1 VSERAL
7 RSVEALHGD
16 GETPR
21 PAGSDPVV
29 PEEARA
35 QRSLWVQRSDWL
47 EALSRRENAY
57 TAGERLW
64 RASEQ
69 WIPALA
75 ELAQDPSVLL
85 AELPRW
91 ARFLDRHSSVNVLPA
106 GDDTQILWA
115 NVPGF
120 PPDDVECEF
129 RLGALRAL
137 FAHCSGDEPVVVA
150 HVECAAR
157 GGDRCRFEV
166 LDWIPCRD
174 HRHERALDEASHLA
188 ADLEGREALH
198 RRLTELALRSVPLP
212 DLRTLGAVR
221 RFLEEVEDIILL
233 FDRDLALLDANR
245 AALRFSGMSLA
256 ELQGYAMQDLLT
268 APSWETARELL
279 PRLFSAGAMRGLQL
293 DVKTRRGEATLEVS
307 ARVAAS
313 GEAIVCIARDITGRL
328 ALERELARRN
338 DQLRAQNERI
348 ADADR
353 MKSEFLANVSHELTT
368 PLTSIKGFAKLLRR
382 DVNAELEGGAR
393 LAAEQRAEFLALV
406 EREAARMTEL
416 IHGLLDLS
424 NLEAGG
430 VTLQRKRVALGAV
443 IEECVQILKPRLDDA
458 GLELSCAIPPGLP
471 LAWLDPD
478 RIKQVVLNLLENSA
492 KFSARGARISVA
504 ARVQEGA
511 LELRVGNPSSE
522 LESRDLERIFAR
534 FVQRDGSYS
543 RKYGGVGLGLN
554 VVRAIVELH
563 GGHAWAELPE
573 PGRAEFVVSLPA
585 GE

>member
-7 RSVEALHGD
+7 RSVEALR
-16 GETPR
+16 GE
-21 PAGSDPVV
+21 AGGATPVV
-29 PEEARA
+29 AEEDRARRA
-35 QRSLWVQRSDWL
+35 LWVQRSDWL
-47 EALSRRENAY
+47 EALARRENAY

-69 WIPALA
+69 WIAALA
-75 ELAQDPSVLL
+75 ELAQDPSVVL
-85 AELPRW
+85 AELPLW
-91 ARFLDRHSSVNVLPA
+91 ARFLDRHSSVAVLPS
-106 GDDTQILWA
+106 GDDTHVLWS

-120 PPDDVECEF
+120 PPDASECEF

-137 FAHCSGDEPVVVA
+137 LAFCAGEEPVAVA

-174 HRHERALDEASHLA
+174 RRHERGLREVIRMA
-188 ADLEGREALH
+188 ADLEGREALD
-198 RRLTELALRSVPLP
+198 RRLSELALSVPLP
-212 DLRTLGAVR
+212 DIRKLEGVR

-233 FDRDLALLDANR
+233 FDRNLELLDANR
-245 AALRFSGMSLA
+245 AALHFAGMSLA
-256 ELQGYAMQDLLT
+256 ELQGLSMQDLL
-268 APSWETARELL
+268 AEPSWDTVRDML
-279 PRLFSAGAMRGLQL
+279 PRLLEAGAVRGVQL
-293 DVKTRRGEATLEVS
+293 DVHTRGGEATIEVS

-313 GEAIVCIARDITGRL
+313 GESIVCIARDITGRL

-338 DQLRAQNERI
+338 EQLRAQNERI

-353 MKSEFLANVSHELTT
+353 LKSEFLANVSHELTT
-368 PLTSIKGFAKLLRR
+368 PLTSIKGFAKLLRG
-382 DVNAELEGGAR
+382 DVAAELSGGAR
-393 LAAEQRAEFLALV
+393 LGAEQRAEFLALV

-416 IHGLLDLS
+416 IHGLLELS

-430 VTLQRKRVALGAV
+430 VALSRKRIALGAV
-443 IEECVQILKPRLDDA
+443 VEECLQILKPRLDDA
-458 GLELSCAIPPGLP
+458 GLALACALDPELPR
-471 LAWLDPD
+471 AWLDPD
-478 RIKQVVLNLLENSA
+478 RIKQVVLNLLENAA
-492 KFSARGARISVA
+492 KFSVRGSRIEVRTRGAGGWIEFCVS
-504 ARVQEGA
+504 
-511 LELRVGNPSSE
+511 NPCSE
-522 LESRDLERIFAR
+522 LERRDLERIFAR

-563 GGHAWAELPE
+563 GGRAWAELPE
-573 PGRAEFVVSLPA
+573 PGRVEFIARLPV

>member
-7 RSVEALHGD
+7 RSVDALR
-16 GETPR
+16 GEEELAT
-21 PAGSDPVV
+21 AVV
-29 PEEARA
+29 PDEERAR
-35 QRSLWVQRSDWL
+35 RSLWVQRSDWL
-47 EALSRRENAY
+47 EALARRENAY

-69 WIPALA
+69 WIAALA
-75 ELAQDPSVLL
+75 ELAQDPSVIL
-85 AELPRW
+85 AELPLW
-91 ARFLDRHSSVNVLPA
+91 ARFLDRHSSVTVLPA
-106 GDDTQILWA
+106 GQDTQILWS

-120 PPDDVECEF
+120 PPDAAECEF

-137 FAHCSGDEPVVVA
+137 LAHCSGDEPVAVA

-157 GGDRCRFEV
+157 GGDRCRYEV

-174 HRHERALDEASHLA
+174 RRHERALHEVSHLA

-198 RRLTELALRSVPLP
+198 RRLSELALRSGPLP

-221 RFLEEVEDIILL
+221 RFLEEVEDIILV
-233 FDRDLALLDANR
+233 FDRALEVLDANR
-245 AALRFSGMSLA
+245 AALRFAGMSLA
-256 ELQGYAMQDLLT
+256 ELQGYSMQDFLSP
-268 APSWETARELL
+268 ASWETVRELL
-279 PRLFSAGAMRGLQL
+279 PRLLDAGAMRGVQL
-293 DVKTRRGEATLEVS
+293 DVRTRRGEATLELS
-307 ARVAAS
+307 ARVTAS

-338 DQLRAQNERI
+338 EQLRAQNERI

-368 PLTSIKGFAKLLRR
+368 PLTSIKGFAKLLQS
-382 DVNAELEGGAR
+382 DVAAELAGGAR

-424 NLEAGG
+424 NIEAGG
-430 VTLQRKRVALGAV
+430 VTLQRKRVALGSV
-443 IEECVQILKPRLDDA
+443 VEECLQILKPRLDDA
-458 GLELSCAIPPGLP
+458 GLELELALDPGLP
-471 LAWLDPD
+471 HAWLDPD

-492 KFSARGARISVA
+492 KFSARGARITVA
-504 ARVQEGA
+504 TGVAEGA
-511 LELRVGNPSSE
+511 IELRVSNPSRE
-522 LESRDLERIFAR
+522 LEPRDLERIFAR

-563 GGHAWAELPE
+563 GGRAWAELRE
-573 PGRAEFVVSLPA
+573 AGRVEFIVRLPA
-585 GE
+585 SE

>member
-1 VSERAL
+1 MSERAL
-7 RSVEALHGD
+7 RSVEALRGD
-16 GETPR
+16 D
-21 PAGSDPVV
+21 AWASPVV
-29 PEEARA
+29 PDEERA
-35 QRSLWVQRSDWL
+35 QRALWIQRSDWL
-47 EALSRRENAY
+47 EALARRENAY

-85 AELPRW
+85 AELPIW
-91 ARFLDRHSSVNVLPA
+91 ARFLDRHSSVSVAPSE
-106 GDDTQILWA
+106 DDTAVLWS

-120 PPDDVECEF
+120 PPDAAECEF

-137 FAHCSGDEPVVVA
+137 LALCSGDEPVVVA

-157 GGDRCRFEV
+157 GGDCCRFDV

-174 HRHERALDEASHLA
+174 KRHERALREASHLA

-198 RRLTELALRSVPLP
+198 RRLSELALRSVPLP
-212 DLRTLGAVR
+212 DLRMLGAVR

-245 AALRFSGMSLA
+245 AALRFAGMSLS
-256 ELQGYAMQDLLT
+256 ELQGYSMQDLLVE
-268 APSWETARELL
+268 ASWERVRDAL
-279 PRLFSAGAMRGLQL
+279 PRLFEAGAMRGLQL
-293 DVKTRRGEATLEVS
+293 EVRTRRGEATLEVS

-313 GEAIVCIARDITGRL
+313 GDAIVCIARDITGRL
-328 ALERELARRN
+328 ALERELARRHE
-338 DQLRAQNERI
+338 QLRAQNERI

-382 DVNAELEGGAR
+382 DVSAELSGDAR
-393 LAAEQRAEFLALV
+393 LAPEQRAEFLALV

-430 VTLQRKRVALGAV
+430 VTLQRKRMALGTV
-443 IEECVQILKPRLDDA
+443 VEECLQILKPRLDDA
-458 GLELSCAIPPGLP
+458 GIELECALDPDLP
-471 LAWLDPD
+471 QGWLDPD
-478 RIKQVVLNLLENSA
+478 RIKQVVLNLLDNSA
-492 KFSARGARISVA
+492 KFSVRGSRIQVA
-504 ARVQEGA
+504 TRLAEGE
-511 LELRVGNPSSE
+511 LELRVRNPSRE
-522 LESRDLERIFAR
+522 LEPRDLERIFAR
-534 FVQRDGSYS
+534 FVQRDGSYT
-543 RKYGGVGLGLN
+543 RRYGGVGLGLN
-554 VVRAIVELH
+554 VVRAIIELH
-563 GGHAWAELPE
+563 GGRVWAELPE
-573 PGRAEFVVSLPA
+573 PGRVEFIVRLPA
-585 GE
+585 SE